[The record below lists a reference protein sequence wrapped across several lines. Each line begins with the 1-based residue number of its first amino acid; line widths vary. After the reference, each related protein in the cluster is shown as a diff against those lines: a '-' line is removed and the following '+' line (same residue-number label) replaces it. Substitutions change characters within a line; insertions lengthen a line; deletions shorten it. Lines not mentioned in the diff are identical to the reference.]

1 MRYTKKRKAAKNG
14 LPVFIELM
22 KVVSWMKLSL
32 NQMMKDMTKI
42 EIRQELYCDFTA
54 SASEVVIPID
64 LVTEAAHRT
73 LVSEMLLVCQL
84 F

>member
-1 MRYTKKRKAAKNG
+1 
-14 LPVFIELM
+14 
-22 KVVSWMKLSL
+22 
-32 NQMMKDMTKI
+32 MMKDMTKI

-73 LVSEMLLVCQL
+73 LVSRDVIGMPTVLGVDVARYGDDSTVIFARQGLMLQSQE
-84 F
+84 FIES